1 MDGFSSLSCFLLLLA
16 VVVRVTIVILL
27 CTFNY
32 PLLHAW
38 LYTGSYNNQIFPGY
52 FDWVNLTLVSAFTTC
67 FPLTMGISGFGPYR
81 CLWPNDAPAECADI
95 THTPWAMMPTLGF
108 VSYHRE
114 YGASLGGSPCN
125 THNPTLRLKI
135 EAFKKSTVAYTL
147 SQPKKTKKID
157 RELKYLCRR

>member
-95 THTPWAMMPTLGF
+95 THTPWAMMPTLGLF
-108 VSYHRE
+108 VSYPWGHE
-114 YGASLGGSPCN
+114 LLVTPPPPTHTHSL
-125 THNPTLRLKI
+125 
-135 EAFKKSTVAYTL
+135 YL
-147 SQPKKTKKID
+147 SVLFSRWENFT
-157 RELKYLCRR
+157 